1 MRKADRTIPKAARTS
16 PAGRRGAAL
25 RVPALALIASLAP
38 LLWACSAGAAPGG
51 SAVEVARF
59 VYYRSVV
66 VPGRPVP
73 YAYDLHNGPQR
84 AEFSLQLRLPPG
96 ASLVSGAREVR
107 GVLAPGEARRYEG
120 RLVFDRA
127 GVYRVSVQVRTSDGG
142 VREADLELPVR
153 DVFWRPRRFLLS
165 AYNPPFAT
173 HGPPYDDDVLR
184 YYQDAN
190 FDHLLW
196 VRDDPELLAKVHDFG
211 FRYYLDVADL
221 IGEEKLRGEEG
232 PPGEVTEEDLQRLE
246 EAVLAYR
253 DDPLLTGYYICD
265 EPFPAAFA
273 NIAKVVGRIRSL
285 DPARPNFVNLY
296 PYFSEEEGSPDYLE
310 AFLQTVRPELLS
322 FDRYIFYN
330 GWDEK
335 EEYLAQL
342 GLIRRYALAYDVP
355 FVAILQGVGTNGTP
369 AAYLDWRTPTEDEQR
384 WLVYTSLA
392 YGAHGI
398 VWFHWD
404 HPWGVTGNP
413 DGEEVYPQIQ
423 RLNEEINLLGP
434 RLLPLTSSDVFGT
447 AASLVAVPGRPGE
460 KLVYSGS
467 EMIVGVYRD
476 RDGRE
481 NHFMLTNMNYEEGLD
496 AAVTVTRR
504 LRSLEYFDLGTG
516 SWRPVDF
523 TNGNATAE
531 FSAVLP
537 PGGGLIF
544 RFEGEG
550 R

>member
-1 MRKADRTIPKAARTS
+1 MGVMRGLRLWAA
-16 PAGRRGAAL
+16 AGLLAAL
-25 RVPALALIASLAP
+25 FGCAS
-38 LLWACSAGAAPGG
+38 GG
-51 SAVEVARF
+51 SSPSGGVEIAEF
-59 VYYRSVV
+59 SYYRSVV
-66 VPGRPVP
+66 VPSREVP
-73 YAYDLHNGPQR
+73 LAATLVNPAPKDAP
-84 AEFSLQLRLPPG
+84 FTLRLDLPSS
-96 ASLVSGAREVR
+96 ARLVSGAYEIRGLLAAGESRKFQWRVACGESGDCPLVLEVES
-107 GVLAPGEARRYEG
+107 GGELRQKT
-120 RLVFDRA
+120 
-127 GVYRVSVQVRTSDGG
+127 VY
-142 VREADLELPVR
+142 LPVR
-153 DVFWRPRRFLLS
+153 SRFWKQTDFLLS
-165 AYNPPFAT
+165 AFNPPFALRE
-173 HGPPYDDDVLR
+173 PPYDPEILVD
-184 YYQDAN
+184 YQDAN

-196 VRDDPELLAKVHDFG
+196 VRDDPELLTMVHDFG

-232 PPGEVTEEDLQRLE
+232 PPAEVTEEDLQRLE
-246 EAVLAYR
+246 EAVLAHR

-310 AFLQTVRPELLS
+310 AFLQTVHPELLS
-322 FDRYIFYN
+322 FDRYIFFN
-330 GWDEK
+330 GWDER

-342 GLIRRYALAYDVP
+342 GLIRHYALAYDVP
-355 FVAILQGVGTNGTP
+355 FVAIIQGVGTNGTP

-423 RLNEEINLLGP
+423 HLNQEINLLGSQ
-434 RLLPLTSSDVFGT
+434 LLPLTSSDVFGT
-447 AASLVAVPGRPGE
+447 AARLVDIPGRPGE

-467 EMIVGVYRD
+467 EMVVGVYRD
-476 RDGRE
+476 QDGQE
-481 NHFMLTNMNYEEGLD
+481 NHFMLVNMNYEEGLD
-496 AAVTVTRR
+496 AAVSVTRR

-516 SWRPVDF
+516 SWRPIDF
-523 TNGNATAE
+523 TNGSAAAE
-531 FSAVLP
+531 FSVVLP
-537 PGGGLIF
+537 PGGGVLF
-544 RFEGEG
+544 RFEVEE